1 MSRIFVRFKITV
13 SNEIGDLLNPNK
25 VNNIIL
31 NFILEVKK
39 DTSPMNIAVGGGG
52 ITQQKGSAP
61 LANAYY
67 IISIFQNK
75 VGVGINPPT
84 RPPPPP
90 PPINSGANALYP

>member
-39 DTSPMNIAVGGGG
+39 DTSPMNIAVCVGGGG
-52 ITQQKGSAP
+52 GHKKRFFPHSQLP
-61 LANAYY
+61 
-67 IISIFQNK
+67 IIKNI
-75 VGVGINPPT
+75 
-84 RPPPPP
+84 
-90 PPINSGANALYP
+90 